1 MIGRVLFFIFQVKV
15 VYLFILISVVSKIWM
30 PYLRAHMIAVCH
42 MQATMS
48 LVMEILLS
56 EEHAGPEVRQCL
68 GRLINAII
76 AVIGPE
82 LSPGSSFFSRC
93 KVCFSILNQQLML
106 LA

>member
-1 MIGRVLFFIFQVKV
+1 MKV
-15 VYLFILISVVSKIWM
+15 VDLFIPISVVSKIWV
-30 PYLRAHMIAVCH
+30 PYVRAHMFVVCH

-56 EEHAGPEVRQCL
+56 EDHAGPEVRQCL

-76 AVIGPE
+76 AVTGPE

-93 KVCFSILNQQLML
+93 KVCFSILNQQLFS
-106 LA
+106 ACISS